1 MSSKGDGY
9 SFNGKT
15 RDLNAVTPKLLVKS
29 GRKIVNAL
37 VLPTSEKL
45 L

>member
-1 MSSKGDGY
+1 MGERMSSEGDGY

-15 RDLNAVTPKLLVKS
+15 RDLNAVTPKLHVKS

-37 VLPTSEKL
+37 M
-45 L
+45 